1 VLIEE
6 VLGGLLGVCTPGM
19 VDCYD
24 MLVVKAMD
32 DLDNPLPREESC
44 LLELGQAYDHAEL
57 PKAPGPVYDRKD
69 HLILA
74 ATEAR
79 RHEGVEDIIRY
90 LPVVPFLL
98 GVNFR

>member
-1 VLIEE
+1 MLIED

-19 VDCYD
+19 GDCYD
-24 MLVVKAMD
+24 MLGVKAMD
-32 DLDNPLPREESC
+32 GLNNPLPRKESC
-44 LLELGQAYDHAEL
+44 FLELGQTNDRAEL

-79 RHEGVEDIIRY
+79 RHEGVEDVVCY

-98 GVNFR
+98 RVNF